1 MGINQCIAGR
11 ILAPPTFP
19 HILTPPHT
27 FPHIAPCRSL
37 DGLLRLLHA
46 MLAAESAYI
55 TAMEAA
61 SQQLMQV
68 PPRMSRGGCSRSSSM
83 GGASAAATA
92 GGRAGI
98 GGGAEARVAGL
109 LRADSLDIILQSQRR
124 ATGGSSNGGVG
135 SSSLLHGNGFA
146 SGGFG
151 SGAAGGPSLLST
163 SSGSVGS
170 VGDGFGGFGGG
181 AVAATAP
188 GLEPR
193 APGDRGGA
201 SGGGGGDGG
210 GVGSVSG
217 GGGGGSSAS
226 SPRVSHELLLDP
238 IQALIASLS
247 HLPGTISQVGSGVCL
262 GLGGSP
268 RLHSCAAGR
277 WHSASHCTRGVGG
290 TTLRTLP
297 PCSPTARRKVHSRP
311 SSPTAGDCLRHA
323 PKPAAR
329 PPRRGQPCSCK
340 WTCAGAGWWHHACIM
355 LR

>member
-1 MGINQCIAGR
+1 MGISQCTGIAGR

-27 FPHIAPCRSL
+27 FPHTAPCRSL

-92 GGRAGI
+92 GGRAGL
-98 GGGAEARVAGL
+98 GGGAEGGVAGL

-124 ATGGSSNGGVG
+124 ATGGSSNGGIG
-135 SSSLLHGNGFA
+135 SSSLLHGSGFA

-151 SGAAGGPSLLST
+151 SGAAGGPSLLSA
-163 SSGSVGS
+163 SPGSVGS
-170 VGDGFGGFGGG
+170 ASGGFGG
-181 AVAATAP
+181 VAAA
-188 GLEPR
+188 LEPEPR
-193 APGDRGGA
+193 VPGDG
-201 SGGGGGDGG
+201 SNGGG
-210 GVGSVSG
+210 GSVSG

-247 HLPGTISQVGSGVCL
+247 HLPGTLSQVWMGGWGVLSG
-262 GLGGSP
+262 
-268 RLHSCAAGR
+268 
-277 WHSASHCTRGVGG
+277 
-290 TTLRTLP
+290 
-297 PCSPTARRKVHSRP
+297 ARR
-311 SSPTAGDCLRHA
+311 
-323 PKPAAR
+323 
-329 PPRRGQPCSCK
+329 
-340 WTCAGAGWWHHACIM
+340 
-355 LR
+355 